1 MSGIYKGHAKKVVNL
16 YSFHSQ
22 QGESTMK
29 KFLQLSALIILSSLS
44 ISSFAQ
50 TKVVCT
56 FGNFAYIPEILPT
69 VSIGDTIEWKGN
81 FTNHPLTSDT
91 IPAGAMPFGKTSG
104 NTPYQYVVTHEG
116 YYSFFCTNHGTS
128 QDMRGRFSAV
138 TNSVKNAASASGIKL
153 EQNYPNPVS
162 GETNIVFS
170 LEKATDLTLSLY
182 TSTGEFVKSLSS
194 GKYDG
199 GKHSVILDASLLSNG
214 VYFYRLSANGETVA
228 GQMVVTK

>member
-1 MSGIYKGHAKKVVNL
+1 
-16 YSFHSQ
+16 
-22 QGESTMK
+22 MK

-50 TKVVCT
+50 TKIICT
-56 FGNFAYIPEILPT
+56 FGNFAYNPETLPT

-91 IPAGAMPFGKTSG
+91 IPAGAMPFGKASG

-138 TNSVKNAASASGIKL
+138 TNGVKNAPSASDIKL

-162 GETNIVFS
+162 GETNIRFS

-182 TSTGEFVKSLSS
+182 TSTGEFVKSLAS

-199 GKHSVILDASLLSNG
+199 GEHSVLLDASLLPNG
-214 VYFYRLSANGETVA
+214 VYFYRLSANGETLA